1 MFVEK
6 DITLVLVVL
15 LLTVLA
21 IMGSFVIPILGYQRK
36 RMKGV
41 AIGCLLQPV
50 VCGVVF
56 LILLALSVIYGNIKG
71 YYQRKSM
78 MVTVR
83 TTEPGV
89 YGTDTLTRYLKPDNE
104 CLVEYKRLVMA
115 DSTETDS
122 LDIYEGRDRFDI
134 IRLDSLST
142 AVCVEDHII
151 VRFDLQNQKATA
163 TDYDQP
169 IEVVDI
175 DWDKVKAYFNK

>member
-1 MFVEK
+1 
-6 DITLVLVVL
+6 
-15 LLTVLA
+15 
-21 IMGSFVIPILGYQRK
+21 
-36 RMKGV
+36 
-41 AIGCLLQPV
+41 
-50 VCGVVF
+50 
-56 LILLALSVIYGNIKG
+56 
-71 YYQRKSM
+71 M

-89 YGTDTLTRYLKPDNE
+89 YGTDTLTWYLKPDNE